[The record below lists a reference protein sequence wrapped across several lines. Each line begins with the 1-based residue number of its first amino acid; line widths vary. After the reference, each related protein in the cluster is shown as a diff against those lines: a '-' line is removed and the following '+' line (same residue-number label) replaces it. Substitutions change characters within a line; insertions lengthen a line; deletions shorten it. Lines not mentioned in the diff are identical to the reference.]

1 MPDSLGGS
9 QSTSMQIP
17 EWLEQPARRNIGRA
31 EEISQLGYMPNFGPQ
46 VAALSNQ
53 QTQAMRNQNRMANAY
68 GMGGGGGLNIPKP
81 QTFAGGVQGYSS
93 FPMFKQM
100 RDTFGQRRPGQMDA
114 YKAQF
119 INPRSGAAATSAFA
133 GAPTQAVDP
142 TTGQIVDAGMIGSA
156 GNDLDTGAPWGVG
169 GEGVG
174 GEVGYGGYGGGVDY
188 GGGEPGGTGYGDG
201 IW

>member
-1 MPDSLGGS
+1 MPGGMGGS
-9 QSTSMQIP
+9 QTSTMQLP

-46 VAALSNQ
+46 VAAFSNQ

-119 INPRSGAAATSAFA
+119 INPRSGAAATSQFA
-133 GAPTQAVDP
+133 GAPTQMVDP
-142 TTGQIVDAGMIGSA
+142 VTGQIVDSRMIGSA

-174 GEVGYGGYGGGVDY
+174 DGVGYGGYGGGEPT
-188 GGGEPGGTGYGDG
+188 GTAGEG